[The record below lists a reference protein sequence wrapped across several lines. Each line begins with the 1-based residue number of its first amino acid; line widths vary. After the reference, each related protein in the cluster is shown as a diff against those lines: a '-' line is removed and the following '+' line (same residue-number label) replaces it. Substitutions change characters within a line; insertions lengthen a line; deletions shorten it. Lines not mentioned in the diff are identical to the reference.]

1 MSAEQVIELD
11 TSTVKSIIDDII
23 ECANLTVETI
33 KETIRNEEEANEEDM
48 DLLIQEIVNEKTT
61 KKIKELEKS
70 RPLLLPPSSFSSSS
84 SSSTAV
90 GRPRKIAKKTGNSI
104 SSRTRTRSNLEEE
117 EEEDGNVSDD
127 Y

>member
-1 MSAEQVIELD
+1 
-11 TSTVKSIIDDII
+11 
-23 ECANLTVETI
+23 
-33 KETIRNEEEANEEDM
+33 M